1 MLSGKGDRLHPEG
14 LRLIYSPFLM
24 KILANLPGLL
34 LTPAALLAQD
44 GGNPT
49 DPVSRVADATGD
61 TMTLWALIE
70 KGGWAMIP
78 LAVMSVLAVMLII
91 VFLVTMRRGTI
102 LTARYMN
109 TADVLLKKRDYLGLL
124 AISNRHGE
132 AIARIMQRTLD
143 FMTKNPKASYDSVRE
158 IAETEGGVRAA
169 SLQHRVVYLAD
180 IAVLAP
186 MLGLFGTVVGI
197 IKSFGAMAAETQTQ
211 TRDVLL
217 AAGVAEALIATGGG
231 LILGII
237 SMAFYAI
244 FRGRAQSLISDLEI
258 ATAHVLGLIALNFT
272 STKTSHE
279 HVRMDVEDEF

>member
-1 MLSGKGDRLHPEG
+1 
-14 LRLIYSPFLM
+14 M
-24 KILANLPGLL
+24 KVLAYLPCLL
-34 LTPAALLAQD
+34 LTPAALFAQG
-44 GGNPT
+44 GGNRT
-49 DPVSRVADATGD
+49 DPISRVADATGD
-61 TMTLWALIE
+61 TTTLWALIE

-78 LAVMSVLAVMLII
+78 LAVMSVLAVMFIV
-91 VFLVTMRRGTI
+91 VFLFTMRRGSI

-124 AISNRHGE
+124 AISNRHSE

-158 IAETEGGVRAA
+158 IAETEGGARAA

-197 IKSFGAMAAETQTQ
+197 IKSFGAMAAEAQTQ

-244 FRGRAQSLISDLEI
+244 FRGRAQSLISDMEI
-258 ATAHVLGLIALNFT
+258 ATAHVLGLIALNYT
-272 STKTSHE
+272 SSKASQE
-279 HVRMDVEDEF
+279 HIRLDVKDEF

>member
-1 MLSGKGDRLHPEG
+1 
-14 LRLIYSPFLM
+14 M
-24 KILANLPGLL
+24 KVLAYLPGLL
-34 LTPAALLAQD
+34 LAPAALFAQ
-44 GGNPT
+44 GASAGI
-49 DPVSRVADATGD
+49 DPVSQVADATQN
-61 TMTLWALIE
+61 TTTLWGLIE

-78 LAVMSVLAVMLII
+78 LAVMSVLAVMFIV
-91 VFLVTMRRGTI
+91 VFLFTMRRGSI
-102 LTARYMN
+102 LTTKYMN

-124 AISNRHGE
+124 AISTRHSE

-143 FMTKNPKASYDSVRE
+143 FMTKNPRASYDSLCE
-158 IAETEGGVRAA
+158 IAETEGSARAA

-197 IKSFGAMAAETQTQ
+197 IKSFGAMAAEAQTQ

-217 AAGVAEALIATGGG
+217 AAGVAEALIATGAG

-237 SMAFYAI
+237 CMAFYAI

-258 ATAHVLGLIALNFT
+258 ATAHVLGLIAVNFT
-272 STKTSHE
+272 SPKHSRE
-279 HVRMDVEDEF
+279 HVRLDVEDEF